1 MTYFACKHL
10 PGTCWGSILSF
21 IKNYI
26 IVPLFFLLLFGG
38 GGEQG
43 LLNCN
48 FAKKNSWNFLC
59 SNVINA

>member
-26 IVPLFFLLLFGG
+26 IVPLFFFFLFGG
-38 GGEQG
+38 GRGAG
-43 LLNCN
+43 LVKL
-48 FAKKNSWNFLC
+48 
-59 SNVINA
+59 